1 MPKRQVEGQG
11 GGGDSLVILGLSV
24 AAVLAVGP
32 LVGAQRGEPAD
43 VRPSGPVVT
52 QVLSRNASAADALA
66 ATGLRASPLGQ
77 QDDAYYRRLDIH
89 RAASYALLPLFALQ
103 YFAGDQLYQKSSDAP
118 DWAKVGHRVGA
129 TGIAALFTVNVATG
143 VPNIIA
149 ARKEPRG
156 RGRRTLHGSLML
168 LATAGF
174 VATGI
179 LSERA
184 EGSPED
190 RDLHRSV
197 ALSSMGVATVG
208 FLTMT
213 DLFRRD

>member
-1 MPKRQVEGQG
+1 M
-11 GGGDSLVILGLSV
+11 ILGVSL
-24 AAVLAVGP
+24 AAAALLATPLGSPQRSLAERPLPIGPVPP
-32 LVGAQRGEPAD
+32 LV
-43 VRPSGPVVT
+43 
-52 QVLSRNASAADALA
+52 LSIEA
-66 ATGLRASPLGQ
+66 P
-77 QDDAYYRRLDIH
+77 DDAYYRRLDIH

-103 YFAGDQLYQKSSDAP
+103 YFAGDQLYRKSTDAP

-129 TGIAALFTVNVATG
+129 TGIAALFAVNVSTG
-143 VPNIIA
+143 IPNIIA
-149 ARKEPRG
+149 ARNEPRD

-179 LSERA
+179 LSDRA

-190 RDLHRSV
+190 RDLHRTV